1 MSPATAQAGRL
12 LSDIEILERI
22 VGDDDWGLFVS
33 PLMNPAEQVGPSSLD
48 LHLGTE
54 MGVGKTSDSTHI
66 DLTFNRELLAADVQK
81 HYTKHRLGPAGHF
94 VLHPR
99 EFALGSTLEY
109 LRLPRDLAGRLEGRS
124 SLGRLGLLI
133 HATAG
138 FVDPGFEGALT
149 FEFYNAGK
157 LPLRMAPG
165 LRIGQICLFEMSPV
179 QVSYMEKKSSK
190 YGRRTGIEL
199 SKIAEDARP

>member
-1 MSPATAQAGRL
+1 MTAATATGGRL
-12 LSDIEILERI
+12 LSDLEILERM
-22 VGDDDWGLFVS
+22 VGDDEWGLFVS

-66 DLTFNRELLAADVQK
+66 DLTLKKDALAADVQK
-81 HYTKHRLGPAGHF
+81 HYTKHRMGPDGHF

-109 LRLPRDLAGRLEGRS
+109 IRLPRDLAGRLEGRS

-149 FEFYNAGK
+149 FEFYNVGK
-157 LPLRMAPG
+157 LPLRIAPG
-165 LRIGQICLFEMSPV
+165 LRIGQICLFEMSAV
-179 QVSYMEKKSSK
+179 QVSYMDKKSSK

-199 SKIAEDARP
+199 SRIADDAPP